1 MNEVVQVVPQAV
13 AAVAPTPM
21 MMLQMAVQQGA
32 SVEQLEQAIRKLGS
46 HWVLHPQNR
55 VAKLAEPLP
64 EVFRWA
70 PKVLPQ
76 KKAKK

>member
-1 MNEVVQVVPQAV
+1 MSNYYA
-13 AAVAPTPM
+13 
-21 MMLQMAVQQGA
+21 
-32 SVEQLEQAIRKLGS
+32 EQLEQAIRKLGS

-76 KKAKK
+76 KRAKK